1 MRARLLFLISLTT
14 ILYMRYSTRSEKQA
28 QQNAEHMA
36 EQANERMDGAFKL
49 GDTGNLPSVDQMI

>member
-1 MRARLLFLISLTT
+1 
-14 ILYMRYSTRSEKQA
+14 MRYSTRSEKQA